1 MTEVASTPTQAELF
15 AEPQRFAIPGLR
27 YQTDFLSVAEE
38 LSLLEVIRSLDLR
51 EAQYRQWLA
60 NRRTIA
66 FGGKYDFTAN
76 ELLPAEPVPPFLFA
90 LRARSAAWSGL
101 EAVQLNHAMIAEYR
115 AGTQLG
121 WHRDVPDFESAVG
134 ISLAGAGRLRFRPY
148 PLRSGQRK
156 AAFAIDLAPR
166 SIYTLQGAARWDWQH
181 AVSPTKALRYS
192 ITFRSLVQR
201 DTSGRHFTRERPSRT

>member
-1 MTEVASTPTQAELF
+1 MTGAASTLKPAPEQAELF
-15 AEPQRFAIPGLR
+15 VEPHRLAIPGLR

-38 LSLLEVIRSLDLR
+38 LALLEVIRGLDLR
-51 EAQYRQWLA
+51 EAQYRQWRA
-60 NRRTIA
+60 NRRTIN

-76 ELLPAEPVPPFLFA
+76 ELLPAEPVPPFLLA

-101 EAVQLNHAMIAEYR
+101 DALRLNHALIAEYR

-121 WHRDVPDFESAVG
+121 WHRDVPDFEAVVG
-134 ISLAGAGRLRFRPY
+134 ISLAGAGRLRFRPQ
-148 PLRSGQRK
+148 PTRTARRK
-156 AAFAIDLAPR
+156 TALAIDLAPR

-192 ITFRSLVQR
+192 ITFRTLAQR
-201 DTSGRHFTRERPSRT
+201 HTSAGR